1 MLELSSEEADLV
13 VTEASAAAGVLEGPR
28 KEQALDLVRE
38 ARTGEISDD
47 LLTTLE
53 RILAASLQGGRARHL
68 YKAEGEGLL
77 TRLLL
82 RTPGGQR
89 LQKDLDAVNQALR
102 SLRGR
107 QLDEVRVAMRTPG
120 HFTLS
125 LQTEGVGLVLVVRP
139 DGVAVE
145 SLTA

>member
-1 MLELSSEEADLV
+1 MLELSSEEVDLV
-13 VTEASAAAGVLEGPR
+13 VAEATAAAGVLEGPR
-28 KEQALDLVRE
+28 KEQALELVRT
-38 ARTGEISDD
+38 ARAGELPDE

-53 RILAASLQGGRARHL
+53 RILGASLQGGRARHL

-89 LQKDLDAVNQALR
+89 LQKDLDTVNQALR
-102 SLRGR
+102 SLGGR
-107 QLDEVRVAMRTPG
+107 QLDDVRVAMRTPG
-120 HFTLS
+120 HFTVS

-139 DGVAVE
+139 DGVGVE

>member
-1 MLELSSEEADLV
+1 MLELSSEEAELV
-13 VTEASAAAGVLEGPR
+13 AAEASAAAGVLEGPR
-28 KEQALDLVRE
+28 KEQALELVR
-38 ARTGEISDD
+38 AAHTGELPDE

-68 YKAEGEGLL
+68 YKAEGEGQL

-89 LQKDLDAVNQALR
+89 LQKDLDTVNQALR
-102 SLRGR
+102 SLGGR
-107 QLDEVRVAMRTPG
+107 QLDDVKVAMRTPG
-120 HFTLS
+120 HFTVS

-139 DGVAVE
+139 DGVGVE

>member
-1 MLELSSEEADLV
+1 MLELSPEEADLV
-13 VTEASAAAGVLEGPR
+13 AAEATAAAGVLEGPLE
-28 KEQALDLVRE
+28 EQALELAGE
-38 ARTGEISDD
+38 ARRGELPDN
-47 LLTTLE
+47 LLTPLE
-53 RILAASLQGGRARHL
+53 RILTASLQGGRARHL
-68 YKAEGEGLL
+68 YKAEGERVL

-89 LQKDLDAVNQALR
+89 LQENLDAVNQALR
-102 SLRGR
+102 SLGGR
-107 QLDEVRVAMRTPG
+107 HLDEVRVAMRTPG
-120 HFTLS
+120 HFTVS